1 MPLNWPLE
9 IKMPENNICSS
20 YVVFSIISLIFFG
33 TIMLAEFSVHS
44 VILSLFGMLVT
55 YSLPIII
62 IVLLVSIVLVA
73 ISSIRSKSYRILLFV
88 LSWYGLLAL
97 SILFLINPNKPI
109 ISFLIAAY
117 SLYRCISYSKSV
129 YAE

>member
-9 IKMPENNICSS
+9 IKMPENNIYSS

-33 TIMLAEFSVHS
+33 TIMLADFSVHS

-97 SILFLINPNKPI
+97 SILFLINPYKPI
-109 ISFLIAAY
+109 FSFAMLQ
-117 SLYRCISYSKSV
+117 V
-129 YAE
+129 